1 MSVHV
6 CVLVRLSYM
15 IPVPFLLTRLQQ
27 NNSDANSVQRVAII
41 ANARGEMRASKRG
54 TIAADRTPLM
64 SKR

>member
-1 MSVHV
+1 
-6 CVLVRLSYM
+6 M